1 MPPSNTAAGTT
12 NADADATI
20 ERISPNMVQRD
31 TRIHMDDEDDVVD
44 DGFVLI
50 PIDEFQAVLDHM
62 KEICLILQAALN
74 DASCIVDAPEEFPLL
89 RIVKKNEPERGH

>member
-1 MPPSNTAAGTT
+1 
-12 NADADATI
+12 
-20 ERISPNMVQRD
+20 MVQRD

-44 DGFVLI
+44 EGFVLI
-50 PIDEFQAVLDHM
+50 PIEEFQSVLDHM

>member
-1 MPPSNTAAGTT
+1 
-12 NADADATI
+12 
-20 ERISPNMVQRD
+20 MVQRD

-74 DASCIVDAPEEFPLL
+74 DASCIVGNEGPEEFPLL

>member
-1 MPPSNTAAGTT
+1 MWYKPLALCDTT
-12 NADADATI
+12 K
-20 ERISPNMVQRD
+20 R
-31 TRIHMDDEDDVVD
+31 MDDEGDVVD
-44 DGFVLI
+44 EGFVLI

-74 DASCIVDAPEEFPLL
+74 DASCIVTDPPEEFPLL